1 MQHAA
6 VKPTHAA
13 SDANIGLSALMD
25 GELSVLESA
34 QMIEGLH
41 NADERALWQT
51 WHVIGDSLRN
61 TPALKSDLSN
71 RISLLLAD
79 EPTILAPHRRPAFL
93 RFGMPVAASLA
104 AVMLVAWGAV
114 SFAPNGATNSLA
126 GSQQLADAT
135 PVQSSFNQRHDV
147 SDYLIAHRDFS
158 PGEMVSPLA
167 NVNYEVAADNTK

>member
-6 VKPTHAA
+6 KQQVPPALAKD
-13 SDANIGLSALMD
+13 DALSALMD
-25 GELSVLESA
+25 GELPEIESI
-34 QMIEGLH
+34 QMIERLQH
-41 NADERALWQT
+41 ADERALWQT
-51 WHVIGDSLRN
+51 WHVIGDSLRG
-61 TPALKSDLSN
+61 TPFKSDLSN
-71 RISLLLAD
+71 RISLLLAE

-114 SFAPNGATNSLA
+114 SFAPNGSGNGLA
-126 GSQQLADAT
+126 GSQLADAT

-147 SDYLIAHRDFS
+147 SDYLVAHRDFS

-167 NVNYEVAADNTK
+167 NVNYEVAADNAK